1 MSENTFEKQK
11 NYGFGMTFNLTGKIP
26 EVNKR
31 IFKTLTDLNNYVND
45 ISDSAIEGLLLSVIS
60 DTSDN
65 NGVYYVNKV
74 KRQENETSSISK
86 ISTLENITDI
96 DNAIR
101 TDFENADNAIKK
113 IIGDIDSDN
122 NVINLINDV
131 SGLTLSNLD
140 LLNETKNIINNYTIN
155 GKVISSNP
163 VLTSDNLTIE
173 NYYSKNSEAHYII
186 EGDIIT
192 TAIKKL
198 DDKLMSM
205 TLALTAAI
213 NDLEERIGY
222 PSFIETKYY
231 YWNESDSSYKELY
244 SKPDDYKENN
254 SILVEN
260 IPSEKH
266 ENENIL
272 YLTLNVEH
280 KSTGLYKKY
289 DDLLS
294 QIKN

>member
-45 ISDSAIEGLLLSVIS
+45 INDSAIEGLLLSVIS

-101 TDFENADNAIKK
+101 TDFENADDEIKK
-113 IIGDIDSDN
+113 IIG
-122 NVINLINDV
+122 DV
-131 SGLTLSNLD
+131 SGLTLSNIE

-173 NYYSKNSEAHYII
+173 NYYSKSSEAHYII
-186 EGDIIT
+186 EGDVIT

-213 NDLEERIGY
+213 NDLEEKIGH

-231 YWNESDSSYKELY
+231 YWNVSDSSYKELY
-244 SKPDDYKENN
+244 RKPDDYNENN
-254 SILVEN
+254 SILVDN
-260 IPSEKH
+260 IPSEKY